1 MKDSSQKRHIA
12 KTITWR
18 FIGTIDT
25 ILLSWVITGNPYI
38 ALKIGGAEVIT
49 KMLLYYFH
57 ERIWFKIDFS
67 ESSERVSRLRHFLKT
82 LSWRVIGT
90 VDTMMLAW
98 VISGNPLIGLKV
110 GLVEVLTKMLL
121 YYIHERVWYKLDYG
135 LNQRHQQTKPV

>member
-1 MKDSSQKRHIA
+1 LKDSSQKRHIA

-110 GLVEVLTKMLL
+110 GLVEVITKMLL
-121 YYIHERVWYKLDYG
+121 YYIHERLWYKLDYG
-135 LNQRHQQTKPV
+135 LNQRHQQTKSV